1 MPQAFELF
9 GPRVL
14 PIVRSVMAT
23 GSFIV
28 VNPLATGFLDLR
40 FFESLRNELWH
51 TGDAD
56 HDRYGSFV
64 ECMSNVRG
72 HLKLFWLGGFFH
84 AYFVLGTADLSPSLG
99 YSSLLATFRL
109 GVLGDFD
116 LSELEGT
123 DEGGE
128 LYTYSHIW
136 FYLAS
141 LIVTMLMMNILVGI
155 LGSNYD
161 RFEDQSKQLF
171 VQKRAE
177 VIMAL

>member
-1 MPQAFELF
+1 MSCGTQVMLIVIGMAALSSCISNLLCQLKLF
-9 GPRVL
+9 GP
-14 PIVRSVMAT
+14 
-23 GSFIV
+23 
-28 VNPLATGFLDLR
+28 
-40 FFESLRNELWH
+40 
-51 TGDAD
+51 
-56 HDRYGSFV
+56 
-64 ECMSNVRG
+64 
-72 HLKLFWLGGFFH
+72 GGFFH
-84 AYFVLGTADLSPSLG
+84 AYFVLGTADPEPSLG

-116 LSELEGT
+116 MSELEGT

-141 LIVTMLMMNILVGI
+141 LLVTMLMMNILVGI

-171 VQKRAE
+171 VQKRAK
-177 VIMAL
+177 ALMVLSTRPWYPTSCQLESLARMHARIYA